1 MAPPGYTRR
10 RSDPLGV
17 GGGRGATDASCPW
30 PCAMDSNSLLH
41 ASAPISSAPMAV
53 PSPAAVPPSGTVG
66 QLMPSAPPLESLRDT
81 YTAASTSQ
89 FEDHGQPPSGGTQL
103 GAADSS
109 VASYS
114 FFQPAELQVLQA
126 QAVPVDG
133 FQLAQGGAA
142 PTQPMLL
149 AQAAPMA
156 QAMPVAQAVPVL
168 TTVVGVPIFDPA
180 TVRSTAKTEQDS
192 NDGVKSSDPCLSSVD
207 EIFKFLNTCVHPCQQ
222 AALALGPGR
231 VWFRTAFNISR
242 HLLQVPADS
251 YNTRPRVAARVHGY
265 HRERRTRTV
274 TRTDSEG
281 RRREER
287 EEYWVTVTDFDYKLD
302 LTTFIF
308 PFGFIQSVDD
318 EGQDVAALIAAY
330 LADDNML
337 KTLQMTVRQILV
349 TTVSSSVLALPLLSQ
364 FFQMLWQLP
373 TFGLWVRVQK
383 EVSFDFNALGGMIH
397 GCAPACKHRHLV
409 ALDSFSVRSE
419 QTWLSPFSH
428 ASGLW

>member
-1 MAPPGYTRR
+1 MAVPSPAAV
-10 RSDPLGV
+10 PLS
-17 GGGRGATDASCPW
+17 GAVA
-30 PCAMDSNSLLH
+30 
-41 ASAPISSAPMAV
+41 SAPMAV

-180 TVRSTAKTEQDS
+180 TVRSAAKTEQDS

-222 AALALGPGR
+222 AALALWPGR
-231 VWFRTAFNISR
+231 VWFRKPRFSISLDTYFKSLPTA
-242 HLLQVPADS
+242 
-251 YNTRPRVAARVHGY
+251 TTHGQGSP
-265 HRERRTRTV
+265 HV
-274 TRTDSEG
+274 CMA
-281 RRREER
+281 
-287 EEYWVTVTDFDYKLD
+287 
-302 LTTFIF
+302 I
-308 PFGFIQSVDD
+308 
-318 EGQDVAALIAAY
+318 IA
-330 LADDNML
+330 
-337 KTLQMTVRQILV
+337 
-349 TTVSSSVLALPLLSQ
+349 SGVLAQ
-364 FFQMLWQLP
+364 
-373 TFGLWVRVQK
+373 
-383 EVSFDFNALGGMIH
+383 
-397 GCAPACKHRHLV
+397 
-409 ALDSFSVRSE
+409 
-419 QTWLSPFSH
+419 
-428 ASGLW
+428 

>member
-1 MAPPGYTRR
+1 M
-10 RSDPLGV
+10 
-17 GGGRGATDASCPW
+17 
-30 PCAMDSNSLLH
+30 
-41 ASAPISSAPMAV
+41 
-53 PSPAAVPPSGTVG
+53 
-66 QLMPSAPPLESLRDT
+66 
-81 YTAASTSQ
+81 
-89 FEDHGQPPSGGTQL
+89 
-103 GAADSS
+103 
-109 VASYS
+109 
-114 FFQPAELQVLQA
+114 
-126 QAVPVDG
+126 
-133 FQLAQGGAA
+133 
-142 PTQPMLL
+142 
-149 AQAAPMA
+149 
-156 QAMPVAQAVPVL
+156 
-168 TTVVGVPIFDPA
+168 
-180 TVRSTAKTEQDS
+180 
-192 NDGVKSSDPCLSSVD
+192 
-207 EIFKFLNTCVHPCQQ
+207 
-222 AALALGPGR
+222 
-231 VWFRTAFNISR
+231 
-242 HLLQVPADS
+242 
-251 YNTRPRVAARVHGY
+251 
-265 HRERRTRTV
+265 

-349 TTVSSSVLALPLLSQ
+349 TAVSSSVLALPLLSQ